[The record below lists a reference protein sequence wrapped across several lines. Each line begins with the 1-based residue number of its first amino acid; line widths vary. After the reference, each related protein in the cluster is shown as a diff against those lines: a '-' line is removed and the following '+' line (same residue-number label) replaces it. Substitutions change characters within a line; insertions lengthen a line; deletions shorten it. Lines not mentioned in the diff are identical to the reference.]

1 MVFKKKI
8 EISPLAAEPVYR
20 QIADALRNAI
30 LSGELKEGDRLPP
43 EAEFAASLSVNSR
56 TLRKGLAIL
65 SAQKLITQ
73 TRGRGTLISFPQRK
87 LTRIG
92 LAVGSDAIPY
102 GPYTLRMLSE
112 IMRCS
117 TTHPEIQ
124 LTILPENDPETIST
138 RIQETRCDALII
150 SIPTLSFQKKLCEP
164 EFDSLPMVFIN
175 SHVEDLARF
184 GRYEVRTA
192 RGSMGMGVEKLFEMG
207 HRRIAFVSQEASPK
221 DFVMAT
227 YYQDFLAAC
236 KKYRLSTRYARL
248 GKITENWYDIGRDLT
263 MELFSSEKR
272 PTSILT
278 PGITFSSGA
287 WQGLSDLG
295 LKIPDDVSF
304 IGTNPIEACNP
315 NMSGLFV
322 PIRKIA
328 EKAVD
333 LVLDQFVPGK
343 HLKQK
348 TYEFPV
354 EFIDA
359 GSCRPLQRT
368 CNI

>member
-1 MVFKKKI
+1 MVFKQKI
-8 EISPLAAEPVYR
+8 QIRPLGVEPVYR

-73 TRGRGTLISFPQRK
+73 TRGRGTLVSFPQRK

-92 LAVGSDAIPY
+92 LAVGSDAVPY
-102 GPYTLRMLSE
+102 GPYTLQMLSE
-112 IMRCS
+112 IMRYS
-117 TTHPEIQ
+117 TSHPEIQ
-124 LTILPENDPETIST
+124 LTLLSENDPEKVST
-138 RIQETRCDALII
+138 RIQETGCDALII
-150 SIPTLSFQKKLCEP
+150 LISAKAIQRKLCEP

-175 SHVEDLARF
+175 SRVEDLARF
-184 GRYEVRTA
+184 GRYEVKTA
-192 RGSMGMGVEKLFEMG
+192 RGAMGMGVEKLFEMG

-221 DFVMAT
+221 DFVMAS
-227 YYQDFLAAC
+227 YHQDFLAAC
-236 KKYRLSTRYARL
+236 KKYRISTRYARL
-248 GKITENWYDIGRDLT
+248 GKITENWYDIGHDRT
-263 MELFSSEKR
+263 VELFSAEKR
-272 PTSILT
+272 PTAILT

-304 IGTNPIEACNP
+304 IGANPIEACNP

-322 PIRKIA
+322 PIRRIA
-328 EKAVD
+328 EKAVE

-348 TYEFPV
+348 VYEFPV
-354 EFIDA
+354 EFLDF
-359 GSCRPLQRT
+359 GSCRPLQRA
-368 CNI
+368 